1 MWDKISS
8 SLVSMGEKS
17 VLRIQTETIWFVH
30 GLDKG
35 EEMELS
41 KAYDWE
47 VGLECLMVE
56 VNRNSGILGSKA
68 KIMVLYMYARLE
80 KPERHSDRN
89 AW

>member
-1 MWDKISS
+1 
-8 SLVSMGEKS
+8 MGEKS

-30 GLDKG
+30 ELDKG

-47 VGLECLMVE
+47 VGLECL
-56 VNRNSGILGSKA
+56 NNGGSKRNSGVLGLKG
-68 KIMVLYMYARLE
+68 KIMVLYMFAMLE